1 MWFLRVADGHAN
13 KGAPATHWN
22 TVGVPATNR
31 VADGHANKGA
41 PATTGTPKV
50 FRWPT
55 TLVLAVAFVMGQL
68 SAPARA
74 AQAFDDPDRLYAERE
89 DVTKA
94 LAAANIWE
102 RRLAAHPGDFES
114 AWKLARACYWLG
126 SHVATD
132 QRRPQLDRGIE
143 AARRAIAAE
152 PQQPAGHFW
161 LAATMGAMA
170 EIAGMRAGLRYR
182 GEIKRELEQVLALDP
197 AYENGS
203 ADRAL
208 GRWYFKVPGLFG
220 GDDRKSLEHLKRS
233 LTYDPDSAASWSFMA
248 ETLRELGKRDE
259 AKRALQKVLS
269 APVSDPEWAPE
280 TREFQRQAA
289 AALQNLR

>member
-1 MWFLRVADGHAN
+1 MLWSLR
-13 KGAPATHWN
+13 
-22 TVGVPATNR
+22 
-31 VADGHANKGA
+31 
-41 PATTGTPKV
+41 
-50 FRWPT
+50 
-55 TLVLAVAFVMGQL
+55 LVLAVAFVIGQL

-74 AQAFDDPDRLYAERE
+74 GQASDDPDRLYAERE

-94 LAAANIWE
+94 TSAASVWG
-102 RRLAAHPGDFES
+102 RRLAANPGDFES

-126 SHVATD
+126 SHVPQD
-132 QRRPQLDRGIE
+132 QRRAQLDKGIE

-152 PQQPAGHFW
+152 PEKPDGHFW

-170 EIAGMRAGLRYR
+170 ETAGMRAGLRYR
-182 GEIKRELEQVLALDP
+182 GEIKRELEKVLMLDP
-197 AYENGS
+197 SFQKGS

-220 GDDRKSLEHLKRS
+220 GDDQKSLEHLKRS

-248 ETLRELGKRDE
+248 DTLRELGKRDE
-259 AKRALQKVLS
+259 AKQALQKVLS

-289 AALQNLR
+289 AALQKLR